1 MDIFARK
8 IVLTRKSH
16 VCFGCGREFSKGTK
30 MEKSCVVECGKLRTD
45 YLCMTCVDITSDM
58 RWDDEFGFS
67 DLREEA
73 LEREGIANKNK
84 IL

>member
-1 MDIFARK
+1 
-8 IVLTRKSH
+8 
-16 VCFGCGREFSKGTK
+16 

-67 DLREEA
+67 ELREEA